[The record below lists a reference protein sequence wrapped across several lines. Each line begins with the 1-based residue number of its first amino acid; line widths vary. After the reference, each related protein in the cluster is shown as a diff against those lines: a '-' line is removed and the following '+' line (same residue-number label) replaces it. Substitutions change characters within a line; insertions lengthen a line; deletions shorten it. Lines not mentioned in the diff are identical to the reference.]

1 MLNNQ
6 VVVITP
12 QELQRLIYDAV
23 NVAVQQ
29 IRLPQKDDPLPEY
42 MSIDQASQFLNLAVP
57 TLYGLTSKRQVPFIK
72 KSKKLYFLKSQL
84 EKWLNDSHKKTTL
97 NLAEDAKNRSKNQ

>member
-1 MLNNQ
+1 MSQNQ

-72 KSKKLYFLKSQL
+72 KSKITQGM
-84 EKWLNDSHKKTTL
+84 NITNPKTPTIKTIP
-97 NLAEDAKNRSKNQ
+97 AISTSS